1 MRYAYYPGCSA
12 ESTARDQHSSV
23 MAVAEALGIKLV
35 EPEGWTCCGSTPA
48 HQTDRILALSLAAS
62 NLLRVKDMG
71 LDMVVN
77 CAACFSRMKVA
88 NHEISADP
96 ETRKKVGEILGRDYD
111 GLTKVRHFIEILLDD
126 AGADLIRKSAT
137 RTLGGLKVAPYYG
150 CLLVRPPAVTGFDD
164 SENPTSMDRIV
175 KILGGEAIDWPHKTE
190 CCGAGLTLTRTDVVV
205 DLSDKILSM
214 AKDAGAQCV
223 VVACPMCQMNL
234 DMRQL
239 DIEKATGRRH
249 GLPVLYIS
257 QLIGLCLGIKP
268 GKLGLRKLMISPST
282 VVEAVC
288 AG

>member
-1 MRYAYYPGCSA
+1 V
-12 ESTARDQHSSV
+12 T
-23 MAVAEALGIKLV
+23 AVADALGIKLI
-35 EPEGWTCCGSTPA
+35 EPAGWTCCGSTPA

-77 CAACFSRMKVA
+77 CAACFSRMKAA

-96 ETRKKVGEILGRDYD
+96 EMRRKVADVLGRDYD
-111 GLTKVRHFIEILLDD
+111 GSTKVRHFIEILLDD

-137 RTLGGLKVAPYYG
+137 HILGGLKVAPYYG
-150 CLLVRPPAVTGFDD
+150 CLLVRPPDVTGFDD
-164 SENPTSMDRIV
+164 PENPTSMDRIV
-175 KILGGEAIDWPHKTE
+175 RILGGESIDWPHRTE
-190 CCGAGLTLTRTDVVV
+190 CCGAGLTLTRTDIVV

-239 DIEKATGRRH
+239 DIEKSTGRRH
-249 GLPVLYIS
+249 GMPVLYIS

-268 GKLGLRKLMISPST
+268 GKLGLRKLMISPSA